1 MISPSS
7 SPCNSQFGTMSTTG
21 VATDV
26 AARVGAT
33 EDELAGSAAG
43 AEEEGRLLGFE
54 LAGVDQGAERGLDVE
69 GDADAANAVERSNLP
84 MV

>member
-1 MISPSS
+1 
-7 SPCNSQFGTMSTTG
+7 MSTTG

-54 LAGVDQGAERGLDVE
+54 LAGVDQGAERGLDGTLLRESDVEE
-69 GDADAANAVERSNLP
+69 GDVVPAHAANAVERSNLP

>member
-1 MISPSS
+1 MR
-7 SPCNSQFGTMSTTG
+7 FGTMSTTG

-26 AARVGAT
+26 AVRVGAI

-69 GDADAANAVERSNLP
+69 GDAEGDVVPAHAANAVERSNLP

>member
-1 MISPSS
+1 MR
-7 SPCNSQFGTMSTTG
+7 FGTMSTTG

-26 AARVGAT
+26 AVRVGAT

-54 LAGVDQGAERGLDVE
+54 LAGVDQGAERGLE
-69 GDADAANAVERSNLP
+69 GDAEGDVVPAHAANAVERSNLP

>member
-1 MISPSS
+1 MR
-7 SPCNSQFGTMSTTG
+7 FGTMSTTG

-26 AARVGAT
+26 AVRVGAT

-54 LAGVDQGAERGLDVE
+54 LAGVDQGAERGLE
-69 GDADAANAVERSNLP
+69 GDAEPAHAANAVERSNLP